1 MRFYFDGP
9 FLRMPQETCSREST
23 SLTRTIDCVLSARE
37 SLLKDSFLSDVGMR
51 LGVDMNR
58 SFSDYD
64 EVIRTNS
71 PLVLTLG
78 GSTAWV
84 SLLKPGEDG
93 LWCGPGVSRIS
104 FDVKNYVTR
113 IENGRF
119 NVLMFPDFDSA
130 VRAAIELYLSRS
142 SPESEIFTLR
152 DDVRYARFLRASCL
166 GWTAYYDSLWGSWF
180 GPDGRIDRSIGPC
193 LPPHEIFW
201 NLCDASANNVLDS
214 GLRFCSRTFPGIVR
228 LRFLKILRKMK
239 VFVSWFFMRRPQS
252 NA

>member
-1 MRFYFDGP
+1 
-9 FLRMPQETCSREST
+9 MPQETSTPQST

-64 EVIRTNS
+64 KVIRRNS
-71 PLVLTLG
+71 PLVLRLG

-93 LWCGPGVSRIS
+93 LWCGSGVSRIS
-104 FDVKNYVTR
+104 FDG

-130 VRAAIELYLSRS
+130 VRAAIELYLLRS

-152 DDVRYARFLRASCL
+152 GDVRYARFLRTSCP

-193 LPPHEIFW
+193 LPFHEIFW
-201 NLCDASANNVLDS
+201 NLCDASANSVLNF
-214 GLRFCSRTFPGIVR
+214 GLQFCSRTFSGIVR
-228 LRFLKILRKMK
+228 LRSLKILRKMK
-239 VFVSWFFMRRPQS
+239 VFVSWFFMRRP
-252 NA
+252 